1 MIGHLDEDNLCQV
14 YASTSTEVGGT
25 TSFKLKKAS
34 PFFFGASMVEV
45 HQVPQ
50 MSTNILEGIFMFF
63 PWLSTRPLKRMRSS
77 VCEDV
82 NPG

>member
-1 MIGHLDEDNLCQV
+1 MIGHLDEDNLRQV

-45 HQVPQ
+45 HQVAE
-50 MSTNILEGIFMFF
+50 MSTNILEGAFMFF
-63 PWLSTRPLKRMRSS
+63 SMAFYSTIEKDEKFSM
-77 VCEDV
+77 
-82 NPG
+82 